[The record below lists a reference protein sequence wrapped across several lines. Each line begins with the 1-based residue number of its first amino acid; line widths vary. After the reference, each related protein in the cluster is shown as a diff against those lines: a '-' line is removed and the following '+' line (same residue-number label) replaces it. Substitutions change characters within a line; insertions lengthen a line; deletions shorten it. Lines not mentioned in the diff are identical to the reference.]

1 MEHSEGRHGNSIE
14 ETERESSGEL
24 QQKSLY
30 LLGNFPYTLV
40 MKIVASEPRDVL
52 NLEITCL
59 LFIQFSTSLFM
70 TALGIMLNFKLD
82 SSGGAQRGKDNSTS
96 ITVISFMLV
105 GLSLVVMVVAGI
117 NYFVSVDRYAKHKVR
132 VHFSKLMSVFSL
144 TSTIVILIAINLYL
158 IVDEFRQDD

>member
-1 MEHSEGRHGNSIE
+1 MEHSEERYENSIDQ
-14 ETERESSGEL
+14 RESSGEL

-30 LLGNFPYTLV
+30 LLRQFPYTLV
-40 MKIVASEPRDVL
+40 IKIVSSEPRDVL

-70 TALGIMLNFKLD
+70 SALGVMLNFRLD
-82 SSGGAQRGKDNSTS
+82 TSGNAQRGRDNSS
-96 ITVISFMLV
+96 NITAISFMLV

-117 NYFVSVDRYAKHKVR
+117 NYFVSVDRYARHKVR
-132 VHFSKLMSVFSL
+132 VQFSKFISVFSL

-158 IVDEFRQDD
+158 IVDELRHDD